1 MKITLDFSGFYLD
14 FIRFVAKFY
23 VNLDYADFLVENSQV
38 LGQFVVERKVVEV
51 KGRHFIDLYDI

>member
-23 VNLDYADFLVENSQV
+23 VNLDYADFLVKNSQV
-38 LGQFVVERKVVEV
+38 LGQFIVEGKVVEV
-51 KGRHFIDLYDI
+51 KR